1 MDIEK
6 NAMEIVEL
14 AKSVGWLVK
23 EMKIACT
30 GSVYLDAVR
39 TEGNENEWIVIRV
52 ADHKQVYHRWMT
64 TYSVSPGDLWFEDLE
79 EILKGPFGTV
89 GDIL

>member
-1 MDIEK
+1 MDIQK
-6 NAMEIVEL
+6 NAMEIARL

-23 EMKIACT
+23 EMHVAGT
-30 GSVYLDAVR
+30 GSTYLDAMR
-39 TEGNENEWIVIRV
+39 SEGDRNEWIVIRV

-79 EILKGPFGTV
+79 EILKRPFGTV

>member
-1 MDIEK
+1 MDIMK
-6 NAMEIVEL
+6 NAMEIAEL
-14 AKSVGWLVK
+14 ARSVGWLVK
-23 EMKIACT
+23 EMKVAST
-30 GSVYLDAVR
+30 GSIYLDAVR
-39 TEGNENEWIVIRV
+39 VRGNDNEWIVIRV

-79 EILKGPFGTV
+79 EILTMPFGTV